1 MFQKGNEIEVK
12 IEKSVFEGK
21 SIARVN
27 GFVLFVRN
35 VVPGDVVKVKITKVK
50 KSYAEAELVEIIQES
65 NLRVKPRCKF
75 FGICG
80 GCKWQNLDY
89 NAQIKF
95 KRDHVI
101 ESFERIGGFKGID
114 KIVLRTLPS
123 DEIFFYRNKIEFSFS
138 EQRWLPEGEII
149 NLDESSKNFALGFHP
164 PERYDKVLDIDEC
177 FLHSELSN
185 KILNFTRDYF
195 KSRGISIYS
204 SEKNEGYLRFLVIRE
219 GKNTGEV
226 MVNLVTF
233 EDNPEIMQEFTEA
246 LLSKF
251 PQITTIVNNI
261 NTRKAQIST
270 GEYEKVYHGNGT
282 IIEKLGDFIF
292 QISSNS
298 FFQTNTKQAEKLYRK
313 IVEFSDFKPDDVV
326 YDFYSGTGTIS
337 IFISPYVKS
346 VVGLE
351 IIESAVEDAWRNA
364 EINNIKN
371 CKFIA
376 GDLREK
382 LYKDKSWMKETP
394 KPDVII
400 IDPPRSGM
408 HPDVVKAVAKI
419 QPRKIVYVSCNPT
432 TQARDI
438 KMLFEYTPNYE
449 LEVIQPIDM
458 FPHTYHIENIAVLS
472 LIPSSR
478 KKSD

>member
-1 MFQKGNEIEVK
+1 MFQVGSEIEVK
-12 IEKSVFEGK
+12 IEKTVFEGK

-27 GFVLFVRN
+27 GFVLFVKN
-35 VVPGDVVKVKITKVK
+35 VVPGDVVRVKITKIK
-50 KSYAEAELVEIIQES
+50 KSYAEAEPIEIIQSS

-89 NAQIKF
+89 NAQIEF

-123 DEIFFYRNKIEFSFS
+123 DEIYFYRNKIEFSFS
-138 EQRWLPEGEII
+138 KERWL
-149 NLDESSKNFALGFHP
+149 LDEELNNLNEIDSNFALGFHLP
-164 PERYDKVLDIDEC
+164 DRYDKVLDIDEC
-177 FLHSELSN
+177 FLQSELSN
-185 KILNFTRDYF
+185 EILNFTRNYF
-195 KSRGISIYS
+195 KSRKVEIYS
-204 SEKNEGYLRFLVIRE
+204 TEKNEGYLRFLVIRE
-219 GKNTGEV
+219 GKNTGDV

-233 EDNPEIMQEFTEA
+233 EDNFQMMRNFTDA

-251 PQITTIVNNI
+251 PNITTVINNI
-261 NTRKAQIST
+261 NTRKAQVAV

-282 IIEKLGDFIF
+282 IFEKLGDFTF

-298 FFQTNTKQAEKLYRK
+298 FFQTNTRQAEKLYRK
-313 IVEFSDFKPDDVV
+313 IVEFAEFNPDDVV

-337 IFISPYVKS
+337 IFISSYVKS

-351 IIESAVEDAWRNA
+351 IVESAVEDAWRNA
-364 EINNIKN
+364 QINGVEN

-376 GDLREK
+376 GDLRRK
-382 LYKDKSWMKETP
+382 LYKDKDWIKEIG
-394 KPDVII
+394 KPNVII

-408 HPDVVKAVAKI
+408 HPDVVKAVARI
-419 QPRKIVYVSCNPT
+419 QPQKIIYVSCNPT

-438 KMLFEYTPNYE
+438 KMLIEYNPNYE
-449 LEVIQPIDM
+449 IELVQPIDM
-458 FPHTYHIENIAVLS
+458 FPHTYHIENIAVLK
-472 LIPSSR
+472 LVR
-478 KKSD
+478 

>member
-1 MFQKGNEIEVK
+1 MFKSGSEIEVK
-12 IEKSVFEGK
+12 IEKTVFEGK

-35 VVPGDVVKVKITKVK
+35 VVPGDVVRVKITKVK
-50 KSYAEAELVEIIQES
+50 KSYAEAEPVEIIQGS

-75 FGICG
+75 FGVCG

-89 NAQIKF
+89 NAQIEF

-138 EQRWLPEGEII
+138 EQRWL
-149 NLDESSKNFALGFHP
+149 LDEELNKQDKLGENFALGFHLP
-164 PERYDKVLDIDEC
+164 DRYDKVIDIDEC
-177 FLHSELSN
+177 LLQSELSN
-185 KILNFTRDYF
+185 GILNFTRDYF
-195 KSRGISIYS
+195 KSKRIPIYS
-204 SEKNEGYLRFLVIRE
+204 SERNEGYLRFLVIRE
-219 GKNTGEV
+219 GKNTGDV

-233 EDNPEIMQEFTEA
+233 EDNPEIMSEFSNV

-251 PQITTIVNNI
+251 PKITTIVNNI
-261 NTRKAQIST
+261 NTRKAQIAV
-270 GEYEKVYHGNGT
+270 GEYEKIYHGDGT
-282 IIEKLGDFIF
+282 IYERLGDFIF

-298 FFQTNTKQAEKLYRK
+298 FFQTNTKQAEKLYKK
-313 IVEFSDFKPDDVV
+313 IVEFANFKPDDIV

-337 IFISPYVKS
+337 IFISSYVKS
-346 VVGLE
+346 VIGLE
-351 IIESAVEDAWRNA
+351 IVESAVEDAWRNA
-364 EINNIKN
+364 QINNVKN
-371 CKFIA
+371 CRFIA

-382 LYKDKSWMKETP
+382 LYKDKTWMKETP

-419 QPRKIVYVSCNPT
+419 QPRKVIYVSCNPT
-432 TQARDI
+432 TQARDV
-438 KMLFEYTPNYE
+438 KMLIEYNPNYE
-449 LEVIQPIDM
+449 IEIVQPIDM
-458 FPHTYHIENIAVLS
+458 FPHTYHIENIVVLK
-472 LIPSSR
+472 LLSSQR
-478 KKSD
+478 KSI